1 MNSTW
6 KVKAYL
12 AVGFGL
18 ALGTLGC
25 GGGGGATST
34 VRTLATLTPKS
45 GVVLTGQTQ
54 QMTFTPG
61 SGGSSNVTWSVNGV
75 TGGDATVGTIDA
87 NGLYTAPVVPP
98 SPNYAMIRAA
108 STTESATAVL
118 TIVSP
123 GPTVSMMT
131 PAAVTAGNGDTVVT
145 VSGAGFTPQ
154 SVIEADT
161 GTLGRTL
168 ATTFV
173 SDSELTATIPAS
185 MLASMGVIGVGV
197 STPSPGGG
205 MSSLLTFTTLSAG
218 TVTATNNPQV
228 ASYAITSPRDANVTI
243 EFGPDTT
250 YGLKTWARPT
260 ATGGGPVSI
269 YVAGMRAFTT
279 YHMRAMVD
287 FPDGTEFLDADH
299 TFTTGGLPSA
309 RLPQVTIPTPGV
321 GTRNPGVEIL
331 SLFGVTPPPLTAAQN
346 PVHAVVY
353 DLDGNLIWYY
363 DYDPDG
369 VYGGGVTPVKLLPD
383 GNVVF
388 IILPGNR
395 NELDEVDLGGNSVQ
409 FMTIDNLNARLAAAG
424 FSLTVDSIHHEVTA
438 LPNGNLVILTE
449 HNETFTDFMG
459 ISGTSTVAGDAIIEL
474 DKNWNP
480 VWVWDTFDH
489 LDVTRQV
496 LGTPVGS
503 PPNWDWTHGNAL
515 TYSPDDGNL
524 LFSMRNQSWVIKIDF
539 ENGNGNGNVL
549 WRFGYQGDFTLDA
562 GAPAAWQY
570 GQHYPSFVSLNTSG
584 TFKFGVFDDG
594 NNRVLDDAGDICGTT
609 GQIACYSR
617 VPIYD
622 VDENAKTVH
631 VQWEDKTAPGFS
643 GFLGSMQVLNN
654 TDVEFASGALTFAP
668 PTGEVMEVT
677 QQTPP
682 VPVWELDVTGQFVY
696 RGLRIPSLY
705 PGIQW

>member
-1 MNSTW
+1 MNNRW
-6 KVKAYL
+6 KVKVSL
-12 AVGFGL
+12 AVGLGL
-18 ALGTLGC
+18 ALWTLGC
-25 GGGGGATST
+25 GGGGGPAVT
-34 VRTLATLTPKS
+34 VRTLATLTPKN

-75 TGGDATVGTIDA
+75 AGGDATVGTIDA
-87 NGLYTAPVVPP
+87 NGLYTAPAVPP
-98 SPNYAMIRAA
+98 SPNYATIRAA
-108 STTESATAVL
+108 STTESALAVL
-118 TIVSP
+118 MIVSP

-131 PAAVTAGNGDTVVT
+131 PAAVTAGSGDTVVT

-154 SVIEADT
+154 SVIGA
-161 GTLGRTL
+161 GGATLGRTL

-173 SDSELTATIPAS
+173 SDSELTATIPAA
-185 MLASMGVIGVGV
+185 MLASMGVIGVEV

-205 MSSLLTFTTLSAG
+205 GSSVLPFTVLSAG
-218 TVTATNNPQV
+218 TVTATNIPQV

-260 ATGGGPVSI
+260 AAGGGPVSI

-287 FPDGTEFLDADH
+287 FPDGTQFLDADH

-309 RLPQVTIPTPGV
+309 RLPQVTIPTAGV
-321 GTRNPGVEIL
+321 GTRNPGVEML
-331 SLFGVTPPPLTAAQN
+331 SLFGIAPPPLTAAQN

-353 DLDGNLIWYY
+353 DLDGNLIWYC
-363 DYDPDG
+363 DYDSAG
-369 VYGGGVTPVKLLPD
+369 IYGGGVTPVKLLPN
-383 GNVVF
+383 GNMVF
-388 IILPGNR
+388 IILPGER
-395 NELDEVDLGGNSVQ
+395 DELDEVDLGGN
-409 FMTIDNLNARLAAAG
+409 TIHYMPVDYLNGSLAAGG
-424 FSLTVDSIHHEVTA
+424 FNLTIERIHHDVTV
-438 LPNGNLVILTE
+438 LPNGHLLVLASYTKS
-449 HNETFTDFMG
+449 FTDFLG
-459 ISGTSTVAGDAIIEL
+459 ISGTSTVTGDVIVEL
-474 DKNWNP
+474 DDNWQP

-496 LGTPVGS
+496 LASPIGS
-503 PPNWDWTHGNAL
+503 PPNWDWTHGNAI

-524 LFSMRNQSWVIKIDF
+524 LFSMRNQSWVIKIDY
-539 ENGNGNGNVL
+539 ENGKGNGDVL
-549 WRFGYQGDFTLDA
+549 WKFGYQGDFTLDA

-570 GQHYPSFVSLNTSG
+570 GQHYPSFVSPNTSG

-594 NNRVLDDAGDICGTT
+594 NSRVLDDAGDICGTT

-631 VQWEDKTAPGFS
+631 VEWEDKTDPGFS
-643 GFLGSMQVLNN
+643 PFLGSMQVLNN
-654 TDVEFASGALTFAP
+654 TDVESASGALSYNP
-668 PTGEVMEVT
+668 VGGKVMEVT

-682 VPVWELDVTGQFVY
+682 VPVWELDVTGQFIY

-705 PGIQW
+705 PGVQW